1 MMRTRLAPG
10 RARGAVNPG
19 LQAYLRD
26 QAAAASATADLFQR
40 VLGTISQNR
49 HQVTLRMV
57 ALEVEEDRTALLGVM
72 AELGVEISRPREVL
86 VVAARRATRPRPR
99 RRRAW
104 VHRRLGGTALT
115 DLDAMVVD
123 LEGRVRMWQALGQA
137 AEWEPRLNPY
147 QLERLVARSRAQ
159 QDQVERVRRECA
171 ASLFRNEG
179 GAGG

>member
-1 MMRTRLAPG
+1 
-10 RARGAVNPG
+10 
-19 LQAYLRD
+19 LQAYLREK
-26 QAAAASATADLFQR
+26 AATASATADLFEH
-40 VLGTISQNR
+40 VIGTISQNR

-72 AELGVEISRPREVL
+72 AELGVEGSRLRQAL
-86 VVAARRATRPRPR
+86 VVAARRVAQLRPWR
-99 RRRAW
+99 RRRW
-104 VHRRLGGTALT
+104 VSGRLGSTALS
-115 DLDAMVVD
+115 DLDAMVAD

-171 ASLFRNEG
+171 TSLFRNEG